1 MSRLFNKYP
10 AEYLMILPW
19 MCITLFLLVG
29 YPVPLTAQYIFF
41 FASII
46 LTGIPHGAL
55 DHLVDEQNK
64 RLSGQPFTLW
74 QFLAS
79 YLTRMLCFG
88 FIWYVSPGMALL
100 IFLLISAFHFG
111 ETDLC
116 EQDHR
121 PLTLILSF
129 LYGTGL
135 LFFLLI
141 SHLDE
146 VIPILTSIPQF
157 NIPYAIREL
166 ADGPQPILLILT
178 FIQLTVI
185 WALQGSGKNKIILT
199 IRTLIMLGLIYVL
212 PLLLAFTFYFG
223 SWHSIRSLSMIRNHL
238 NQTALQPL
246 TLLGWWKKSLP
257 LTLLALFMMTILII
271 LLNAVYGWSVTL
283 IALFIGVAILTAPHL
298 TVMSHMYDHLRKR
311 NSSADFVL
319 SQSK

>member
-1 MSRLFNKYP
+1 MLRLFNKYP

-19 MCITLFLLVG
+19 MVILLLQLIG
-29 YPVPLTAQYIFF
+29 YVVPLTVQYLFF

-79 YLTRMLCFG
+79 YLLRMLCFG
-88 FIWYVSPGMALL
+88 FIWYISPGLALL

-116 EQDHR
+116 EHDHR
-121 PLTLILSF
+121 PLTLVLSF
-129 LYGTGL
+129 LYGSGL

-146 VIPILTSIPQF
+146 VIPILTSIPDF
-157 NIPYAIREL
+157 NIPFAIHEL

-178 FIQLTVI
+178 FVQLIVI
-185 WALQGSGKNKIILT
+185 WALQGSRKDKIILT
-199 IRTLIMLGLIYVL
+199 LRTLVMLGLIHAL

-238 NQTALQPL
+238 NQTAQHPL
-246 TLLGWWKKSLP
+246 SLLAWWKKSLP

-311 NSSADFVL
+311 NSTSEFVL